1 MLEQIVQTAREKM
14 DEMEL
19 KESKD
24 SHNLTVKNNTH
35 NKVKSESEGESGKKE
50 SGEKDKKKKEKNP
63 FWENMSQVCHFTIFK
78 ISTFKT

>member
-14 DEMEL
+14 DELAL

-24 SHNLTVKNNTH
+24 SHNLTVKNNTRK
-35 NKVKSESEGESGKKE
+35 KVKPENEEKNEKVE

-63 FWENMSQVCHFTIFK
+63 FWENMSQVCGY
-78 ISTFKT
+78 

>member
-35 NKVKSESEGESGKKE
+35 NKVKSESEGEVGKKE
-50 SGEKDKKKKEKNP
+50 SGEKDKKKKDKNP
-63 FWENMSQVCHFTIFK
+63 FWENMSQVCHLKIFK
-78 ISTFKT
+78 T